1 MKTFILSLIAAA
13 TLCLPAQGKQRTVT
27 ERDSLGNTTRIIEL
41 LDTVRD
47 GHAETDTLSITTY
60 DTARTRQHVS
70 SSISGCAGS
79 WEWDDAWPFNVAW
92 VGWVAILG
100 TLLFLGLPVIII
112 FLIFYYRN
120 KSRKQK
126 FLLMQQA
133 LASGQPLP
141 KEFFKEVALPDNRVK
156 GFKNIGLGIGLF
168 IFLWALTDEFGLAC
182 IGLLVLF
189 IGVGQLAIYYTR
201 PKQAASAQQ
210 AGERSRTKEPGTE
223 SGDNKPET
231 GNEASGTSLS
241 APNRDEQ

>member
-100 TLLFLGLPVIII
+100 TLLFFGLPVLII
-112 FLIFYYRN
+112 FLIFHI
-120 KSRKQK
+120 
-126 FLLMQQA
+126 
-133 LASGQPLP
+133 
-141 KEFFKEVALPDNRVK
+141 
-156 GFKNIGLGIGLF
+156 IGKRDKLNQIKK
-168 IFLWALTDEFGLAC
+168 
-182 IGLLVLF
+182 LLVIWILQAF
-189 IGVGQLAIYYTR
+189 INHSVKLSLYTTLIIR
-201 PKQAASAQQ
+201 F
-210 AGERSRTKEPGTE
+210 
-223 SGDNKPET
+223 
-231 GNEASGTSLS
+231 LYF
-241 APNRDEQ
+241 